1 MMNERQ
7 ILEMLSYLKA
17 IDEKLEAIG
26 GMFHRSL
33 RKHYVWDG
41 EILRPL
47 EKHPDILD
55 LPDRRV
61 GVPESGA

>member
-7 ILEMLSYLKA
+7 ILEMLSYLKS
-17 IDEKLEAIG
+17 IDEKLDAIG

-41 EILRPL
+41 SMLRPL
-47 EKHPDILD
+47 ERPVAD
-55 LPDRRV
+55 PRE